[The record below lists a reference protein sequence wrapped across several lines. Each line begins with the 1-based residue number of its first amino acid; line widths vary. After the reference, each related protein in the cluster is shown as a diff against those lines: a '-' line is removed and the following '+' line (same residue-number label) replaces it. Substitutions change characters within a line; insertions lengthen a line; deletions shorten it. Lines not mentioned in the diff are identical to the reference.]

1 MTVNPPPTDTAIKIS
16 TQQLAR
22 GAVLLRAGQKVL
34 LSGEIFT
41 ARDAAHKIMVGLLE
55 AGSALPFDI
64 KGACLYYCG
73 PTPAPPGK
81 VIGSCGPTTSSRMD
95 RYTPAL
101 LAAGMKA
108 VIGKGPRSREV
119 CDALKEH
126 QAVYL
131 CAIGGAGALAAK
143 SVMSCRV
150 IAFPQLGCESVKRLT
165 VEELPLIVA
174 VDTEGGNIYQRT
186 NPGDST
192 ISEEG

>member
-1 MTVNPPPTDTAIKIS
+1 MTAKTPPINKAIPITTA
-16 TQQLAR
+16 QLAR

-41 ARDAAHKIMVGLLE
+41 ARDAAHKIMIDLLE
-55 AGSALPFDI
+55 SGKTLPFDI

-73 PTPAPPGK
+73 PTPAPPGR

-101 LAAGMKA
+101 LEAGIKA

-119 CDALKEH
+119 CDAFIKH

-131 CAIGGAGALAAK
+131 CALGGAGALAAK
-143 SVMSCRV
+143 SVLTCET
-150 IAFPQLGCESVKRLT
+150 IAFAQLGCESVKRLM
-165 VEELPLIVA
+165 VKELPLIVA
-174 VDTEGGNIYQRT
+174 VDPAGGNIYQK
-186 NPGDST
+186 PAKAD
-192 ISEEG
+192 